1 MVGYKDT
8 SDAAEKAAQVAQK
21 KSNNCYIL
29 SLIHNGSEITTWMG
43 YSLKIKSKKSR
54 AIFFFE
60 FQAADH

>member
-8 SDAAEKAAQVAQK
+8 SDVAEKAAQVAQK

-29 SLIHNGSEITTWMG
+29 SLIHNGSEITTWMR